1 MNVRST
7 LLSTVA
13 ALGVLTAAAAAQ
25 AQVPTPQVIAAD
37 ARTALSGGLHDA
49 AEAASGMVLEH
60 AVPPPPGFSDPG
72 ALFSPPTNQAEAE
85 AFMARMQE
93 DPARYEPLAL
103 ANSDLAMSN
112 GRLFVGNFNGFNA
125 YDVTRAGAPR
135 LVMSVVCPGGQGDV
149 SVRGNLLFMS
159 VEENRARLDCGTSRA
174 EGEVNAERFR
184 GVRIFDISNLNA
196 PRQIAAVQ
204 TCRGSH
210 THTLVPHP
218 TDANVLYIY
227 NSGAADVRQAAELA
241 ICTDGAPGENP
252 ETALFSIDVIKV
264 PLDAPQDAAIVSRP
278 RIFADGQTG
287 RVAGLWRGGRAGI
300 ASQVTAQTNHCHDIT
315 VYPELGLAAGAC
327 SGNGILLDI
336 SDPEAPTRVSD
347 IFDPDMAY
355 WHSATFNNAGDKVVF
370 TDEWGGG
377 VAARCQITDPST
389 WGANMIATI
398 ENRTLR
404 GRAFHKLP
412 SAQGADQNCV
422 AHNGNL
428 IPVPGRDLMVQAWY
442 QGGVSVMDFTDPAK
456 PVEIAYFDRGPVEE
470 GKLYVAGSWSAY
482 WFNGRI
488 YSSEI
493 ARGLDV
499 LRLLPGEH
507 LSAAEIAAAEAVRQ
521 AEINPQ
527 TQTRITWSDSPDV
540 AEAYLDQLARA
551 PAAPRVT
558 FASPIND
565 LVANGPA
572 RAVMDKHLPGV
583 SQNPALAQVGQ
594 MTLTAIAPM
603 SGGAITAETLAAIE
617 ADLAA
622 LPADEGAQLLPRV
635 RTAIA
640 QWRRGGRADRR
651 EAAALA
657 GLLSAAAEGATG
669 QDAAR
674 MQALAGLFQRRAG

>member
-13 ALGVLTAAAAAQ
+13 VIGVLTATTATQAQ
-25 AQVPTPQVIAAD
+25 APTQVIAAD
-37 ARTALSGGLHDA
+37 ARSALGGGLTDA
-49 AEAASGMVLEH
+49 GTAASGMALEYSV
-60 AVPPPPGFSDPG
+60 APAPGFSDPE
-72 ALFSPPTNQAEAE
+72 ALFSPPSTQAEAD
-85 AFMARMQE
+85 AFMARMRE
-93 DPARYEPLAL
+93 NPARYAPLSL
-103 ANSDLAMSN
+103 ANSDLAMSD
-112 GRLFVGNFNGFNA
+112 GKLFVGNFNGFNA
-125 YDVTRAGAPR
+125 YDVTGGGAPR

-159 VEENRARLDCGTSRA
+159 VEENRGRLDCGTSGA
-174 EGEVNAERFR
+174 NGAVNAERFR
-184 GVRIFDISNLNA
+184 GVRIFDIADLNA

-218 TDANVLYIY
+218 TDANILYIY
-227 NSGAADVRQAAELA
+227 NSGTSDVRETAELA
-241 ICTDGAPGENP
+241 ICTDGQPDQNP

-264 PLDAPQDAAIVSRP
+264 ALDRPQDAAIVSRP

-300 ASQVTAQTNHCHDIT
+300 ASQSTAQTNQCHDIT

-336 SDPEAPTRVSD
+336 SNPEAPTRTSD

-377 VAARCQITDPST
+377 IGARCQATDPAT

-412 SAQGADQNCV
+412 SAQGPDQNCV
-422 AHNGNL
+422 AHNGTL

-442 QGGVSVMDFTDPAK
+442 QGGISVMDFTDPTR
-456 PVEIAYFDRGPVEE
+456 PMEIAYFDRGPVEA
-470 GKLYVAGSWSAY
+470 GKLFVAGSWSAY
-482 WFNGRI
+482 WLNGRI

-499 LRLLPGEH
+499 LKLVPGDH
-507 LSAAEIAAAEAVRQ
+507 LSAAEIAAAESVRV

-527 TQTRITWSDSPDV
+527 TQTRIRWPDSPDV
-540 AEAYLDQLARA
+540 ADAYLDQIARA
-551 PAAPRVT
+551 PVAARPT
-558 FASPIND
+558 IASPIKD
-565 LVANGPA
+565 LVANPQT
-572 RAVMDKHLPGV
+572 RAILDKNLPGV
-583 SQNPALAQVGQ
+583 STHPALSQFEDMTLAQV
-594 MTLTAIAPM
+594 APL
-603 SGGAITAETLAAIE
+603 SGGAISAAAVAAFETDLDATATDET
-617 ADLAA
+617 AA
-622 LPADEGAQLLPRV
+622 LMT
-635 RTAIA
+635 RTRAAIA
-640 QWRRGGRADRR
+640 QWRRGGRVDRRGATELAGQLTAAADRT
-651 EAAALA
+651 
-657 GLLSAAAEGATG
+657 SGA
-669 QDAAR
+669 DAVRLKAV
-674 MQALAGLFQRRAG
+674 AGLFERRGR